1 MTDVVN
7 VVEVFLI
14 FLRLGLTSFGGPIA
28 HLSYFHDEFV
38 RRRQW
43 LSQQEYADCI
53 SLAQFLP
60 GPSSSQI
67 GFAIGRHRSG
77 LRGGIAAW
85 CGFTLPSA
93 LLMVAAASLLIVA
106 PGDQVAPWLHGIKVM
121 TVAVVLHA
129 LWSMGRTFWNTPV
142 ALGIGCV
149 TAACLWWQQGSDTQI
164 LMLVGG
170 GVVGAM
176 LLPNKPD
183 PSGTAP
189 DAAGPVGRSPSIA
202 VVFCL
207 CAFALLLVLSVCNV
221 AEASHGVAR
230 LVLRFYRIG
239 ATVFGGGHVVLPLL
253 RTEFVASGDLSV
265 SQFDAL
271 YGMAQALPGPL
282 FAVASGIGVML
293 APHERALYAA
303 AALVGMFLP
312 GGLLMASLQPVWQNL
327 RRHALLS
334 RWATGVNAASV
345 SLLVAVFYHSDL
357 LTTTS
362 SWREVVAVAV
372 ILAVLVK
379 KMVPNWLLLP
389 LSAVAGHYLF

>member
-1 MTDVVN
+1 MTGVVN
-7 VVEVFLI
+7 VLEVFLI

-60 GPSSSQI
+60 GPSSSQV
-67 GFAIGRHRSG
+67 GFAIGMRRSG
-77 LRGGIAAW
+77 LVGGIAAW

-106 PGDQVAPWLHGIKVM
+106 PGDQVASWLRGIKVM
-121 TVAVVLHA
+121 TVAVVIHA
-129 LWSMGRTFWNTPV
+129 LWSMGRTFWNTKV
-142 ALGIGCV
+142 ALAIGCV

-170 GVVGAM
+170 GVVGAV
-176 LLPNKPD
+176 LLKNEPHPRCA
-183 PSGTAP
+183 AP
-189 DAAGPVGRSPSIA
+189 DATVAEGRFQHLS
-202 VVFCL
+202 VVLGLFV
-207 CAFALLLVLSVCNV
+207 FALLLVMSLSDVT
-221 AEASHGVAR
+221 EAGHDV
-230 LVLRFYRIG
+230 LHLMLRFYRIG

-253 RTEFVASGDLSV
+253 SSEFIASSELSV
-265 SQFDAL
+265 GQFDAL

-293 APHERALYAA
+293 APHERVFYAA

-312 GGLLMASLQPVWQNL
+312 GVLLMASLQPVWQNL
-327 RRHALLS
+327 RRHAVLS
-334 RWATGVNAASV
+334 RWASGVNAASV

-357 LTTTS
+357 LTTAA
-362 SWREVVAVAV
+362 SWREIVAVAV
-372 ILAVLVK
+372 ILAVIVK
-379 KMVPNWLLLP
+379 KMMPNWLLLP